1 MALDLS
7 LPVVRDDSHAPG
19 KTSKW
24 LALAPMAFLSLTVAI
39 PLVIIAVYSFLA
51 RPEMGAGVVWK
62 FDPTHYVKIFIQDRL
77 DGTRSFDTRYLKVIW
92 NSFFYSGITTIATLV
107 LSIPVALWI
116 ATRDPR
122 KRVLLV
128 FLVTLPFW
136 TSILI
141 RTYAITQLLDEKGVL
156 GKIATTLGITSHF
169 QILYTPTATVIGL
182 IYTFLPFMILPI
194 YASAERFD
202 FRFAEAGYDLG
213 ARKMQVLFKIVLPQI
228 APGIMAGVALVFIPG
243 LGSFLQPD
251 MLGGGKT
258 NMIANVVANNYG
270 QARNWPFGSALSV
283 LLCLIVLV
291 ATLLLS
297 TSARKRKAS
306 RI

>member
-1 MALDLS
+1 MTLDLS
-7 LPVVRDDSHAPG
+7 LPTAHDDSKAPG

-24 LALAPMAFLSLTVAI
+24 LAAVPLAFLSFTVGI
-39 PLVIIAVYSFLA
+39 PLIIIFVYSFLA
-51 RPEMGAGVVWK
+51 RPSMGVGVIWK
-62 FDPTHYVKIFIQDRL
+62 LDLTHYVKIFVQDKL

-92 NSFFYSGITTIATLV
+92 NSFFYSGLTTVGTMV
-107 LSIPVALWI
+107 LAIPVALWI

-122 KRVLLV
+122 KRILLV

-141 RTYAITQLLDEKGVL
+141 RTYAIRQLLDEKGVL
-156 GKIATTLGITSHF
+156 GKIATTLGFSDNF
-169 QILYTPTATVIGL
+169 QILYTPTSTIIGL
-182 IYTFLPFMILPI
+182 VYTFLPFMILPI

-202 FRFAEAGYDLG
+202 FRFAEAGFDLG
-213 ARKMQVLFKIVLPQI
+213 ARKMTVLFRIVLPQI
-228 APGIMAGVALVFIPG
+228 APGIIAGIALVFIPG

-283 LLCLIVLV
+283 LLCLITLL
-291 ATLLLS
+291 ATLMISLA
-297 TSARKRKAS
+297 ARKRKEAKV
-306 RI
+306 